1 MGASREFLGWGDAFR
16 RHATKGGVQV
26 TMVVFSFT
34 LIDRVADYGI
44 AAGIAVWATL
54 NWASIIRRGA

>member
-1 MGASREFLGWGDAFR
+1 MHFAGTR
-16 RHATKGGVQV
+16 RKGGVQV